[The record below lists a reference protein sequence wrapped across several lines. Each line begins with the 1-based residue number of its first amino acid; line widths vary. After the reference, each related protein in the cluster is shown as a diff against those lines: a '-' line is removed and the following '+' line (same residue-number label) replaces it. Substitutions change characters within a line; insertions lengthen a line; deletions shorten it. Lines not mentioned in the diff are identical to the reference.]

1 MNRFYLPTLC
11 GLIAFGFLVGWVADP
26 VDGRSEF
33 SKAWQ
38 KKYVGDKSSDVQ
50 KKLAKAVTAVKKC
63 NVCHDPRKI
72 GGKISKKNRNAYG
85 KALAKL
91 LTKKD
96 KKNTKKINAAFT
108 KVAKLRSGKDKK
120 LPTYG
125 ALLKSGKLPVVVKK

>member
-1 MNRFYLPTLC
+1 MNRWYVPTL
-11 GLIAFGFLVGWVADP
+11 GGMIAFGILVGWVTEPA
-26 VDGRSEF
+26 DGRSEF

-38 KKYVGDKSSDVQ
+38 KKYVGTKSNDVQ

-96 KKNTKKINAAFT
+96 KKNTKKINDALA
-108 KVAKLRSGKDKK
+108 KVEKMRAGKDKK
-120 LPTYG
+120 TPTFG
-125 ALLKSGKLPVVVKK
+125 ALLKSGKLPSVVKK